1 MENKLYKEFIEQ
13 SLNFINQSTVKIKR
27 CLEKLDE
34 KDVWYS
40 PNENLNSIGN
50 LILHLSGNIREYI
63 ISSLGG
69 EPDIRERDLE
79 FSTRGGFTNS
89 ELIMKLED
97 TVERTKIVI
106 SGISLENLLKVRVV
120 QGFSYSGV
128 GNIIHVTEHYS
139 YHTGQI
145 IFLTK
150 LMKNMDMGFYAGVDL
165 NKRNSI

>member
-1 MENKLYKEFIEQ
+1 MKE
-13 SLNFINQSTVKIKR
+13 
-27 CLEKLDE
+27 LDE

-63 ISSLGG
+63 ISSLGS

-79 FSTRGGFTNS
+79 FSTRDGFTNA
-89 ELIMKLED
+89 ELIRKLED
-97 TVERTKIVI
+97 TVEKAKIVI
-106 SGISLENLLKVRVV
+106 AGISMEGLIQVRIV

-150 LMKNMDMGFYAGVDL
+150 LMKNKDMGFYAGVDL
-165 NKRNSI
+165 NKKNSK

>member
-1 MENKLYKEFIEQ
+1 MENKLYREFIEQ
-13 SLNFINQSTVKIKR
+13 SLNFINQCTVKIKI
-27 CLEKLDE
+27 CLKELDD
-34 KDVWYS
+34 KDAWYS

-63 ISSLGG
+63 ISSLGA

-79 FSTRGGFTNS
+79 FSTRGGFTNA
-89 ELIMKLED
+89 ELIRKLED
-97 TVERTKIVI
+97 TVEKAKIVI
-106 SGISLENLLKVRVV
+106 SGISLKNLLQVRIV

-145 IFLTK
+145 VFLTK
-150 LMKNMDMGFYAGVDL
+150 LLRNKDMGFYAGVDL

>member
-1 MENKLYKEFIEQ
+1 MQE
-13 SLNFINQSTVKIKR
+13 
-27 CLEKLDE
+27 LDE

-63 ISSLGG
+63 ISSLGA

-79 FSTRGGFTNS
+79 FSTRAGYTNA
-89 ELIMKLED
+89 ELIGKLEE
-97 TVERTKIVI
+97 TVEKAKIVI
-106 SGISLENLLKVRVV
+106 AGISYENLLQVRVV

-128 GNIIHVTEHYS
+128 GNIVHVTEHYS

>member
-1 MENKLYKEFIEQ
+1 MENKLYREFIDQ
-13 SLNFINQSTVKIKR
+13 SLSFINQCTVKIR
-27 CLEKLDE
+27 SCLKELDE
-34 KDVWYS
+34 KDIWYS

-63 ISSLGG
+63 ISSLGT

-79 FSTRGGFTNS
+79 FSTRGGFTNA
-89 ELIMKLED
+89 ELIRKLED
-97 TVERTKIVI
+97 TVENAKNII
-106 SGISLENLLKVRVV
+106 AGISLENLLQVRIV

-150 LMKNMDMGFYAGVDL
+150 LMKNRDMGFYAGVDL
-165 NKRNSI
+165 NKKNSK

>member
-1 MENKLYKEFIEQ
+1 MENRLYVEFIEQ
-13 SLNFINQSTVKIKR
+13 SLNFINQCTVKIKN
-27 CLEKLDE
+27 CMMELNE
-34 KDVWYS
+34 KDIWYS
-40 PNENLNSIGN
+40 PNENLNSVGN

-79 FSTRGGFTNS
+79 FWTRGGFTKA

-97 TVERTKIVI
+97 TVEKAKIVI
-106 SGISLENLLKVRVV
+106 AGISLENLLQVRVV

-150 LMKNMDMGFYAGVDL
+150 LMKNIDMGFYADVDL

>member
-1 MENKLYKEFIEQ
+1 MENKLYREFIEQ
-13 SLNFINQSTVKIKR
+13 SLNFINQCAAKIKS
-27 CLEKLDE
+27 CLKELDE

-40 PNENLNSIGN
+40 PNENLNSVAN

-79 FSTRGGFTNS
+79 FSARGGYTIA
-89 ELIMKLED
+89 ELIGKLED
-97 TVERTKIVI
+97 TVDKAKIVI
-106 SGISLENLLKVRVV
+106 AGISLDNLLKVRIV
-120 QGFSYSGV
+120 QGFSYSGI

-150 LMKNMDMGFYAGVDL
+150 LIRNIDMAFYAGVDL
-165 NKRNSI
+165 NKRNSM